1 MRRVGSGAVLSFQ
14 ATAGKTPAV
23 NNRRPHCNK
32 YRLVLSGPS
41 RSTRPGEDHVWV
53 KMITLDLS
61 QIWGYHL
68 DTAV

>member
-32 YRLVLSGPS
+32 YRLVLPGPF
-41 RSTRPGEDHVWV
+41 RSFKVLPGPLGRG
-53 KMITLDLS
+53 KIMFGLK
-61 QIWGYHL
+61 
-68 DTAV
+68 